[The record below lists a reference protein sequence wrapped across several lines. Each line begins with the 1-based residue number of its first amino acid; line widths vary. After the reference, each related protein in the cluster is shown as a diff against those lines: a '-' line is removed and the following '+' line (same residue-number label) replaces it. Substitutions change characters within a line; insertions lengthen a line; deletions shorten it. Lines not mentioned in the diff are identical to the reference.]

1 MVKDEALSAVLKQ
14 RTFDRATTMKSQ
26 DILLLLKLV
35 SLYKLEQH
43 ELQLGLEG
51 GALLVT
57 AQEYWSG
64 GSWQGWELSDEDPD
78 IAPTVQAKDRYSVRN
93 LEAMTGI
100 SKSEISASLK
110 RSFNAGLA
118 SLDRKV
124 KFPRANNR
132 ALKEFIVHGLKY
144 VFPAGPG
151 KIMRGIPTSLAAP
164 VMAGKL
170 MSAGDVI
177 NVWPDPTGN
186 QKGQSIQPLFKSVP
200 KAVKQDPELYK
211 LLALVDAIRLGNA
224 RETQL
229 AVKLLDDE
237 LQL

>member
-1 MVKDEALSAVLKQ
+1 M
-14 RTFDRATTMKSQ
+14 MKSQ

-35 SLYKLEQH
+35 SLHKQEQH

-51 GALLVT
+51 GALLAT
-57 AQEYWSG
+57 SKEYG
-64 GSWQGWELSDEDPD
+64 PNHKWQGWELADSND
-78 IAPTVQAKDRYSVRN
+78 ITPTIHAKDRYSVRN

-110 RSFNAGLA
+110 RSFTVGMAL
-118 SLDRKV
+118 LDRKTT
-124 KFPRANNR
+124 FPRANNR
-132 ALKEFIVHGLKY
+132 ALKEFIVHGIKY
-144 VFPAGPG
+144 VFPAEPG
-151 KIMRGIPTSLAAP
+151 EMMRGIPTSFAAP

-177 NVWPDPTGN
+177 NVWPDSTGKE
-186 QKGQSIQPLFKSVP
+186 KGQSIQPLFKSVP

-229 AVKLLDDE
+229 AVELLNDE